1 MHQIIIDGNAFYEI
15 DEDCVRRKQE
25 KAAAAQ
31 QRIENREQEK
41 KNMGQQTD
49 LVKNG
54 KKQFLK
60 NKKRRGAAP
69 ADSCHQQPHPLPQP
83 LPQPRKLLPFPQ
95 KSRSRIIQQQLSL
108 PKPYPL
114 PQPLPFPQQASRRM
128 IQIQLLHPQPL
139 LQPLLSHPHPQFVAA
154 KSLILFPPRDHL
166 QCIICLSVKKV
177 QKEILCYT
185 INSNVWYKSR
195 VP

>member
-31 QRIENREQEK
+31 QRIENRKQEK

-49 LVKNG
+49 LVKN
-54 KKQFLK
+54 
-60 NKKRRGAAP
+60 
-69 ADSCHQQPHPLPQP
+69 SCHQQLHPLPQP